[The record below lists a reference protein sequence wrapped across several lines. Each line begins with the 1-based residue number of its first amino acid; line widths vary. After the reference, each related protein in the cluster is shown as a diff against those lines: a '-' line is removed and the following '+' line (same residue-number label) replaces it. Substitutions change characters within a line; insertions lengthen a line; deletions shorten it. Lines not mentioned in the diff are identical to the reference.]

1 MAKVSKFDI
10 LVVILIFG
18 VYLLIPGLMYL
29 ASSSLG
35 QIKEVLLSLQAAVTT
50 LAIVVGGFLAYRRLQ
65 IFRTFEPHLT
75 ISNKVSHRPIGES
88 YVHVAVTA
96 TLHNSSK
103 VKMEIREAVFL
114 LQKIAPVSDDVVE
127 VLYAEYAEAFE
138 KGEYKYIQWETLDE
152 IPLTWDKDV
161 VIVEPGEM
169 HQETCEFIAP
179 NDVESAIIYSYFYNS
194 RVPQVPQGWGAATV
208 LDMDVRESGSVDPK
222 GGSNARRQ

>member
-1 MAKVSKFDI
+1 MDKVSKIDI
-10 LVVILIFG
+10 LVVTLVFG
-18 VYLLIPGLMYL
+18 GYLLIPGLMYL

-75 ISNKVSHRPIGES
+75 ITNKVSHRPVGES

-103 VKMEIREAVFL
+103 VKMEFREAVIL
-114 LQKIAPVSDDVVE
+114 IQKIAPVTDDVVE

-138 KGEYKYIQWETLDE
+138 KGEFKNIQWKTLDK
-152 IPLTWDKDV
+152 IPLTWEKNV

-169 HQETCEFIAP
+169 HQETCEFIVP
-179 NDVESAIIYSYFYNS
+179 RDVESAIIYSYFYNS
-194 RVPQVPQGWGAATV
+194 RVPQVPQGWGATTV
-208 LDMDVRESGSVDPK
+208 YDISAHEGGSVDSK
-222 GGSNARRQ
+222 GG

>member
-1 MAKVSKFDI
+1 MDKVSKIDI
-10 LVVILIFG
+10 LVVTLVFG
-18 VYLLIPGLMYL
+18 GYLLIPGLMYL
-29 ASSSLG
+29 ANSSLG

-75 ISNKVSHRPIGES
+75 ITNKVSHRPIGES

-114 LQKIAPVSDDVVE
+114 LQKIAPVSDDLVE
-127 VLYAEYAEAFE
+127 VLYAEYAKAFE
-138 KGEYKYIQWETLDE
+138 KGEYKNIQWETLDE

-169 HQETCEFIAP
+169 HQETCEFIVP
-179 NDVESAIIYSYFYNS
+179 NDVGSAIIYSYFYNS
-194 RVPQVPQGWGAATV
+194 KIPQVPQGWGATTV
-208 LDMDVRESGSVDPK
+208 LDMDVRENVRVNSK
-222 GGSNARRQ
+222 GGCNARRQ